1 MEVVEIDDYFIN
13 KDNNM
18 LTVSF
23 RLIGDKENTIRQDI
37 IEYTYL
43 EEFGYNVEDF
53 SKDYDVFDDEWDEW
67 EDEEESYDEVYI
79 DEDELRSFLNEYYV
93 VFPTKIPDA
102 ELI

>member
-23 RLIGDKENTIRQDI
+23 RMIGDMENTIREDI

-53 SKDYDVFDDEWDEW
+53 SEDYDVFDDDWDDL
-67 EDEEESYDEVYI
+67 EDDEDYGTSYI

-93 VFPTKIPDA
+93 VFPDKIPDA

>member
-1 MEVVEIDDYFIN
+1 MEVLEIDDYFIN

-23 RLIGDKENTIRQDI
+23 RMIGDMENTIREDI

-43 EEFGYNVEDF
+43 GEFGYNVEDF
-53 SKDYDVFDDEWDEW
+53 SEDYDVFDDDWDDL
-67 EDEEESYDEVYI
+67 EDDEDYGTSYI
-79 DEDELRSFLNEYYV
+79 DEDDLRSFLNEYYV
-93 VFPTKIPDA
+93 VFPDKIPDA